1 MGSHNFTLVWTTSQL
16 QKQRIINMS
25 GSSIS
30 DSSYDSNNKVEEL
43 EAVFDD
49 EEKEN
54 YVFNLPPRNRNLQK
68 KPFLSRSVMNLGTA
82 TASLFSKSLNRSES
96 SSTLASS
103 IGSLSPVPVS
113 DIKNLNDNYQNLLT
127 QATRKIKKLNVD
139 VERLEQEQE
148 KLLQANVD
156 LALETK
162 NLLLD
167 QKAWK
172 KDEQALVEANEEFAT
187 EVDRLYS
194 VEVEQVEEI
203 GNLKNQL
210 KEAEEKFLVDKSL
223 LDKKHLEDQNKWEKE
238 IARLTRIIAKK
249 KLVEEEL
256 EGSIEYIRSAYAS
269 DRVKFEAKIDALE
282 NTLAKEQELREEGE
296 GDLSKTKEE
305 LEALE
310 NALAKEQELRQE
322 GEGDLRKA
330 KEELE
335 ALSSKYQENLV
346 NIEAEVAKLMEEKD
360 KLKSANLEL
369 AAENIQLKTDQDEKE
384 QTWRR
389 EMSQLSLDN
398 QLLQNNLKMLN
409 EKNEKEMEK
418 VKKELKDESER
429 VKQLN
434 IHTKMV
440 TAENEWLKKN
450 LNTTEENHEEDRK
463 TKNDL
468 LSDKEKT
475 KNLTSWKFW
484 KPSE

>member
-113 DIKNLNDNYQNLLT
+113 DIKNLNYNYQNLLT
-127 QATRKIKKLNVD
+127 QATRKIKKLN
-139 VERLEQEQE
+139 
-148 KLLQANVD
+148 ANVD

-223 LDKKHLEDQNKWEKE
+223 LDK
-238 IARLTRIIAKK
+238 
-249 KLVEEEL
+249 
-256 EGSIEYIRSAYAS
+256 
-269 DRVKFEAKIDALE
+269 
-282 NTLAKEQELREEGE
+282 
-296 GDLSKTKEE
+296 
-305 LEALE
+305 
-310 NALAKEQELRQE
+310 
-322 GEGDLRKA
+322 
-330 KEELE
+330 
-335 ALSSKYQENLV
+335 
-346 NIEAEVAKLMEEKD
+346 
-360 KLKSANLEL
+360 
-369 AAENIQLKTDQDEKE
+369 
-384 QTWRR
+384 
-389 EMSQLSLDN
+389 
-398 QLLQNNLKMLN
+398 
-409 EKNEKEMEK
+409 
-418 VKKELKDESER
+418 
-429 VKQLN
+429 
-434 IHTKMV
+434 
-440 TAENEWLKKN
+440 
-450 LNTTEENHEEDRK
+450 
-463 TKNDL
+463 
-468 LSDKEKT
+468 
-475 KNLTSWKFW
+475 
-484 KPSE
+484 

>member
-203 GNLKNQL
+203 GNLKNKL
-210 KEAEEKFLVDKSL
+210 KEAEEKFMVDKSL

-238 IARLTRIIAKK
+238 IA
-249 KLVEEEL
+249 
-256 EGSIEYIRSAYAS
+256 G
-269 DRVKFEAKIDALE
+269 LE

-310 NALAKEQELRQE
+310 NTLAKEQELRQE
-322 GEGDLRKA
+322 SEDDLRKT

-360 KLKSANLEL
+360 KLKSDNSEL
-369 AAENIQLKTDQDEKE
+369 AAENI
-384 QTWRR
+384 
-389 EMSQLSLDN
+389 

-450 LNTTEENHEEDRK
+450 LNTTEENHEENRK
-463 TKNDL
+463 IRKNDL

-475 KNLTSWKFW
+475 KNQTSWKFW

>member
-1 MGSHNFTLVWTTSQL
+1 MG
-16 QKQRIINMS
+16 IINMS

-282 NTLAKEQELREEGE
+282 N
-296 GDLSKTKEE
+296 
-305 LEALE
+305 
-310 NALAKEQELRQE
+310 ALAKEQELRQE

-418 VKKELKDESER
+418 LKKEKDESER

-463 TKNDL
+463 IRKNDL

-475 KNLTSWKFW
+475 KNQTSWKFW

>member
-113 DIKNLNDNYQNLLT
+113 DINNLNDNYQNLLT

-296 GDLSKTKEE
+296 GDL
-305 LEALE
+305 
-310 NALAKEQELRQE
+310 
-322 GEGDLRKA
+322 RKA

-418 VKKELKDESER
+418 LKKELKDESER

>member
-82 TASLFSKSLNRSES
+82 TASLFPKSLNRSES

-305 LEALE
+305 LEAL
-310 NALAKEQELRQE
+310 
-322 GEGDLRKA
+322 
-330 KEELE
+330 
-335 ALSSKYQENLV
+335 SSKYQENLV

-418 VKKELKDESER
+418 LKKELKDESER

-463 TKNDL
+463 IRKNDL

-475 KNLTSWKFW
+475 KNQTSWKFW

>member
-296 GDLSKTKEE
+296 GDL
-305 LEALE
+305 
-310 NALAKEQELRQE
+310 
-322 GEGDLRKA
+322 RKA

-463 TKNDL
+463 IRKNDL
-468 LSDKEKT
+468 
-475 KNLTSWKFW
+475 
-484 KPSE
+484 

>member
-16 QKQRIINMS
+16 QKQIIINMS

-203 GNLKNQL
+203 GNLQKQL

-282 NTLAKEQELREEGE
+282 NT
-296 GDLSKTKEE
+296 
-305 LEALE
+305 
-310 NALAKEQELRQE
+310 LAKEQELRQE

-409 EKNEKEMEK
+409 EKNEKEVEK

-463 TKNDL
+463 TKNDP

>member
-187 EVDRLYS
+187 EVDRLYG

-249 KLVEEEL
+249 KLVE
-256 EGSIEYIRSAYAS
+256 
-269 DRVKFEAKIDALE
+269 
-282 NTLAKEQELREEGE
+282 
-296 GDLSKTKEE
+296 
-305 LEALE
+305 
-310 NALAKEQELRQE
+310 
-322 GEGDLRKA
+322 
-330 KEELE
+330 EELE

-418 VKKELKDESER
+418 LKKELKDESER

-463 TKNDL
+463 IRKNDL

-475 KNLTSWKFW
+475 KNQTSWKFW

>member
-96 SSTLASS
+96 LSTLASS

-127 QATRKIKKLNVD
+127 WATRKIKKLNVD

-203 GNLKNQL
+203 GNLKSQL

-282 NTLAKEQELREEGE
+282 NT
-296 GDLSKTKEE
+296 
-305 LEALE
+305 
-310 NALAKEQELRQE
+310 LAKEQELRQE

-418 VKKELKDESER
+418 LKKELKDESER

-463 TKNDL
+463 IRKNDL

-475 KNLTSWKFW
+475 KNQTSWKFW